1 MRRRSFGGGLMAAL
15 AMAARRSEAAGL
27 RAVTINYGVPQI
39 PVSTAAMFSV
49 PQRLGLYA
57 REGLEVASQGA
68 QGAGPALQQLIAGQ
82 VVLTFTGLPAA
93 MELINR
99 GAPIK
104 IVASVYRN
112 NVFYPVVLATSPVTD
127 IAGLKG
133 KTVGVTGIAS
143 TNTLWFRAIMRSY
156 GVSDDGIKLVATGD
170 GASALSALVSGQV
183 DALQLVEA
191 DYDRF
196 ETTGVKLRRLDAAPI
211 LQKLSFVQGLV
222 ANQKSIDSDPAL
234 VTGLLRAIAEAAVY
248 AEAHTAEAVQM
259 HWAQYPETRPAGDKD
274 KALAAGVT
282 VLGNQLAHYTSAKG
296 GTFGLTDM
304 AAVELARDTLVS
316 LGQLSKALPAE
327 RYYTAQFIK
336 PANAFDRAALLALPP
351 KY

>member
-1 MRRRSFGGGLMAAL
+1 M
-15 AMAARRSEAAGL
+15 
-27 RAVTINYGVPQI
+27 
-39 PVSTAAMFSV
+39 
-49 PQRLGLYA
+49 
-57 REGLEVASQGA
+57 
-68 QGAGPALQQLIAGQ
+68 
-82 VVLTFTGLPAA
+82 LTFTGLPAA